1 MQFKRGPKHVAE
13 LDLEKRDRVFN
24 NINKTLESLKDLDVF
39 PSLVWLWCWDIVVD
53 LYENNTGEIGEWQD
67 QIVPEGVTLKQIWD
81 KFWDDADMN
90 GFTLEYGTEQLHE
103 AIDDWMRESNFLVS
117 LDDDGWLDDVSDPET
132 N

>member
-1 MQFKRGPKHVAE
+1 MAE

-103 AIDDWMRESNFLVS
+103 AIDDWMRENNFLVP